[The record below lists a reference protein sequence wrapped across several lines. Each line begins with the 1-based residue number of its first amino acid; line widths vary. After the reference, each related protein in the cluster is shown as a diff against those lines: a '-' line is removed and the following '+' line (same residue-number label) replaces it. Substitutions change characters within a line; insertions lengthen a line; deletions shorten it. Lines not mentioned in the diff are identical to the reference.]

1 MSRARGGRWN
11 SGFLSGA
18 GGTLLSPLAGMA
30 QGYYSKVVS
39 NAVVGGTIS
48 QITGGK
54 FANGAFSGA
63 FRFMFNEWYHK
74 FGKSLTKLWNRKGE
88 IGEDVVQGLEGGLE
102 GYRNVRNNA
111 PAPIK
116 LWLQGV
122 MTATEMGLTSGFVK
136 GVSEVYDFASG
147 MFFDTTPL
155 ASKSSIV
162 GFYSKQYID
171 AFYGSDNYELR
182 NLIPFNF

>member
-63 FRFMFNEWYHK
+63 FRFMFNEWAHRFDAIIKYGHIDIQK
-74 FGKSLTKLWNRKGE
+74 NMAEARKLG
-88 IGEDVVQGLEGGLE
+88 IAGLRTFIE
-102 GYRNVRNNA
+102 NVRTKGKWDYKNRDDFREF
-111 PAPIK
+111 IK
-116 LWLQGV
+116 RGFFTSDLLQEFGNYHFGIV
-122 MTATEMGLTSGFVK
+122 AHE
-136 GVSEVYDFASG
+136 
-147 MFFDTTPL
+147 
-155 ASKSSIV
+155 V
-162 GFYSKQYID
+162 GFSLEQSMAGAGAYQVFIQGGGD
-171 AFYGSDNYELR
+171 
-182 NLIPFNF
+182 